1 MKFRFLVLYGLILLI
16 SVISGNQLVNLV
28 YAQSDNGSKPTNI
41 DTEINN
47 LLNKVGRGNIIDSTI
62 DSLMQGMGSSP
73 SSNSSSSSSSS
84 LNSLLPP
91 SSSSSSSS
99 PLNSILPP
107 SSSSS
112 ISSPP
117 GSTPTANSSVSNS
130 SSSSS
135 STLNSLLP
143 PSSSSS
149 SSSTLNSLL
158 PPSSSSSSSSPL
170 NKSTLPNTSNV
181 VNSEIMSLL
190 KNQDSSESSVT
201 INQVKNQNM
210 KYFAKIVDKNSN
222 NEDIISS
229 NSLTEFNNELLKFCL
244 ESGIDYY
251 SCSSIIQDSVQSAQF
266 TSTYMGPATV
276 NTDLIGYSLEL
287 RIK

>member
-1 MKFRFLVLYGLILLI
+1 MKFKFLVLYSLILSMSI
-16 SVISGNQLVNLV
+16 SINAQLLNIV
-28 YAQSDNGSKPTNI
+28 YAQSNNDSNPPNI

-73 SSNSSSSSSSS
+73 SLNSSSSSSP

-99 PLNSILPP
+99 NSN
-107 SSSSS
+107 
-112 ISSPP
+112 
-117 GSTPTANSSVSNS
+117 A
-130 SSSSS
+130 
-135 STLNSLLP
+135 
-143 PSSSSS
+143 
-149 SSSTLNSLL
+149 
-158 PPSSSSSSSSPL
+158 
-170 NKSTLPNTSNV
+170 STLPNTSNV

-201 INQVKNQNM
+201 IDQEKNQNM
-210 KYFAKIVDKNSN
+210 NYYAKIVDKNSN

-251 SCSSIIQDSVQSAQF
+251 SCSSKIQDSVQSAQF
-266 TSTYMGPATV
+266 TSSYMGPSKV
-276 NTDLIGYSLEL
+276 NTDLIKYSLEL
-287 RIK
+287 KIK

>member
-1 MKFRFLVLYGLILLI
+1 M
-16 SVISGNQLVNLV
+16 
-28 YAQSDNGSKPTNI
+28 
-41 DTEINN
+41 
-47 LLNKVGRGNIIDSTI
+47 
-62 DSLMQGMGSSP
+62 
-73 SSNSSSSSSSS
+73 
-84 LNSLLPP
+84 
-91 SSSSSSSS
+91 
-99 PLNSILPP
+99 
-107 SSSSS
+107 
-112 ISSPP
+112 
-117 GSTPTANSSVSNS
+117 
-130 SSSSS
+130 
-135 STLNSLLP
+135 
-143 PSSSSS
+143 
-149 SSSTLNSLL
+149 
-158 PPSSSSSSSSPL
+158 
-170 NKSTLPNTSNV
+170 PNTSNV

-222 NEDIISS
+222 NEDTISS

-287 RIK
+287 KIK